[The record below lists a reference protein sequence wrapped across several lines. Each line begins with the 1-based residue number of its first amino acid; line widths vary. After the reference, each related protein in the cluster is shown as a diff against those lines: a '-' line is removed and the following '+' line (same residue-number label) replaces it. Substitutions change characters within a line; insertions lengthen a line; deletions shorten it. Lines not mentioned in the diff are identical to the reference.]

1 MDPNPNL
8 PRLDPAPA
16 GEDALQR
23 LFGGATLAEI
33 NQVPQEQLEAVY
45 TVGCE
50 RVDRE
55 DFEGALDPML
65 YVVVHN
71 PYEFRYQFAYG
82 LCLHQLGQVA
92 DAAKHYGLAWMLDP
106 SDAGTAFRLGE
117 CHAALG
123 DQEAAAEAFETA
135 KALCDPPTFQSNIRL
150 AAEAALH
157 RLHA

>member
-1 MDPNPNL
+1 MNTTED
-8 PRLDPAPA
+8 APA

-33 NQVPQEQLEAVY
+33 NQVPPEQLECVY
-45 TVGCE
+45 AKGCDSVE
-50 RVDRE
+50 RE
-55 DFEGALDPML
+55 DFQGALDDML
-65 YVVVHN
+65 YVVIHN

-92 DAAKHYGLAWMLDP
+92 DAARHYGLAWMLDP

-123 DQEAAAEAFETA
+123 DRAAAAEALETA
-135 KALCDPPTFQSNIRL
+135 IELCQPPNMQPDIRV
-150 AAEAALH
+150 AAEAALQ